1 MTASRLEHVSAVQV
15 SSISIRRRGMGYKA
29 HHIHNLCKL
38 YFIGIGRVT
47 KGLLL
52 PLGVSQCDLVEPSP
66 RLISS
71 APDYLGDQSAKCRY
85 FCKGLQDF
93 EPMEQSYDIIWI
105 QWVIGYLTDDDLVE
119 FLKRCAV
126 SLRRGGVVVVKD
138 NTCEQEAFIVDRDDG
153 SSTRSFPYILAIAE
167 LAGFRVVYQRFQG
180 DFPTNIFPVPII
192 ALEPRAFGGFS

>member
-1 MTASRLEHVSAVQV
+1 MC
-15 SSISIRRRGMGYKA
+15 M
-29 HHIHNLCKL
+29 
-38 YFIGIGRVT
+38 IGIGRVT

-52 PLGVSQCDLVEPSP
+52 PLGVTHCDLVEPSP

-71 APDYLGDQSAKCRY
+71 APDYLGDNSAKCRY

-93 EPMEQSYDIIWI
+93 EPKEHTYDIIWI
-105 QWVIGYLTDDDLVE
+105 QWVIGYLTDDDLVD

-126 SLRRGGVVVVKD
+126 ALRRGGVVVIKD
-138 NTCEQEAFIVDRDDG
+138 NTCEQEAFIVDRDDA

-167 LAGFRVVYQRFQG
+167 LAGLRVVYQRFQE

-192 ALEPRAFGGFS
+192 ALEPRLSGVCS